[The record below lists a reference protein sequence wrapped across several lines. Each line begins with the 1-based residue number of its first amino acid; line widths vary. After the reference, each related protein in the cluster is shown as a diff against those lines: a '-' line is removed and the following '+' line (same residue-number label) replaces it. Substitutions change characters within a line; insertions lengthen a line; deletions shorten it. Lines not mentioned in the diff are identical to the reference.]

1 MFTLGMGETLAI
13 FHDLGKYEFLM
24 QLLIMCVSGSARWSA
39 TNLMNLAGMLS
50 GPVEQSER
58 NDLIHL
64 STSPW
69 ETGFRLKGL
78 ATDGF
83 TSARLSTRR
92 SMSSKDTAFDPVV
105 LSAVVLKCLF
115 SSSGSIRRGLVLGFK
130 IL

>member
-1 MFTLGMGETLAI
+1 
-13 FHDLGKYEFLM
+13 
-24 QLLIMCVSGSARWSA
+24 
-39 TNLMNLAGMLS
+39 MNLAGMIS

-58 NDLIHL
+58 SDLIHL
-64 STSPW
+64 STSPRK
-69 ETGFRLKGL
+69 TGLRLKEL

-115 SSSGSIRRGLVLGFK
+115 SWRQNLLEEGWG
-130 IL
+130 